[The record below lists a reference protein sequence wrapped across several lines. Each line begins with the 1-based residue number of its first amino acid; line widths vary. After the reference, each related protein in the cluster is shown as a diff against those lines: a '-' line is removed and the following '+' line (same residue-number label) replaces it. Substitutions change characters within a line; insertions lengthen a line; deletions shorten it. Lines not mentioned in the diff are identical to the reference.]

1 LGLRVRSN
9 ARRLLEWLL
18 VALLVLVL
26 IGAFVHYSRSVQIQ
40 AELSA
45 IKSTV
50 GALRVA
56 LVVDHLKQQAAA
68 LKTVSDARVNPFQLL
83 GRVPGNYVGEVT
95 LSQSSLVPPGGWVF
109 APDCVCVG
117 YRPQDASALDG
128 APVDGLV
135 WFEVRRNHGLLQ
147 LFPKENYQIYGVP
160 VE

>member
-1 LGLRVRSN
+1 VRPDWG
-9 ARRLLEWLL
+9 RPLEWLT
-18 VALLVLVL
+18 VASLLLAL
-26 IGAFVHYSRSVQIQ
+26 IGAFVHYSRSVQNQ

-56 LVVDHLKQQAAA
+56 MVVEHLRQQAASSKNA
-68 LKTVSDARVNPFQLL
+68 SDAGVNPFKLL
-83 GRVPGNYVGEVT
+83 SQSPASYVGEVV
-95 LSQSSLVPPGGWVF
+95 LAQSSLVPPGGWLF